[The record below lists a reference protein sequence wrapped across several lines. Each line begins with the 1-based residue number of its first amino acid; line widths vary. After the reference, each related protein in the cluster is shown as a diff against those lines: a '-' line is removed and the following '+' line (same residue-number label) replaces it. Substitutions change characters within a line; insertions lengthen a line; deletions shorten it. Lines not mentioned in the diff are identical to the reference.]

1 MSMSDKDSATVM
13 EGQEVPT
20 SPVQPDQT
28 DQPSS
33 QTSIDPLQF
42 LENKDF
48 AEGVRR
54 LLQSDKDKGVAKV
67 SRKVDELEGN
77 VARIAERLGVE
88 PAKVAQAQREIQ
100 AEQDMAWLREQR
112 SQVVQQP
119 GVGSTSVDADGS
131 VKAILAAFGLP
142 ANDPGAQAV
151 LSQTTGQE
159 SLTKIAEYASNL
171 NKPSASVA
179 GIAAPPP
186 STNAK
191 VNDFPGV
198 DSDTLVSKA
207 SLLQRTDP
215 VGSKAERQKIWAELE
230 RRGDL

>member
-1 MSMSDKDSATVM
+1 MSDKDSAVVT
-13 EGQEVPT
+13 EEPGLPN
-20 SPVQPDQT
+20 PDVSAVT
-28 DQPSS
+28 PDQPSS

-48 AEGVRR
+48 TEGVRR
-54 LLQSDKDKGVAKV
+54 LFQSEKDKGVNSV
-67 SRKVDELEGN
+67 RKEVGDLRGD

-100 AEQDMAWLREQR
+100 AEEDSAWIREQR
-112 SQVVQQP
+112 TRVGQQP